1 MTDDDRGGNL
11 YENHSKLCLIY
22 NQKSRCVEKKSLDI
36 SHTQTRT
43 RIYDLIEK
51 SHQSDKNISESLSDT
66 IECKY
71 ITISTCFLY
80 SGLYTQV
87 SESINCYLNYT
98 WKMLL
103 ANRLRRFGIFLQ
115 SYIPC
120 LTCLF
125 AVRIIMC

>member
-1 MTDDDRGGNL
+1 MTDDDRRGNP

-71 ITISTCFLY
+71 TIVPISTCFLY
-80 SGLYTQV
+80 SGLYTQA

-103 ANRLRRFGIFLQ
+103 ANRLRRFGIFCKAIFHALLA
-115 SYIPC
+115 YLLC
-120 LTCLF
+120 VL
-125 AVRIIMC
+125 

>member
-1 MTDDDRGGNL
+1 M
-11 YENHSKLCLIY
+11 
-22 NQKSRCVEKKSLDI
+22 LDI
-36 SHTQTRT
+36 SHRQTRT

-71 ITISTCFLY
+71 TIVLLLTISTCFLY

-115 SYIPC
+115 RGRTGGQNHQKLQIKRQGMW
-120 LTCLF
+120 LL
-125 AVRIIMC
+125 I